1 MGSPAGNAA
10 LRPAVVEAED
20 RFDTTVQLVGQM
32 DAPDAPAIRAAR
44 VLEPLQINPE
54 SVIEL
59 RHRTRKDDGATA
71 GMLLNNR
78 EAVRGGKF
86 ADGLDVGST
95 GAELFLEFL
104 AREMTASLPAPG
116 EAGYRLFQFVCITAA
131 ENHADLQP
139 LGRIGLA
146 GRTGSVQGFS
156 LAPLQWMSC
165 HFH

>member
-59 RHRTRKDDGATA
+59 RHRTRRMT
-71 GMLLNNR
+71 
-78 EAVRGGKF
+78 VR
-86 ADGLDVGST
+86 
-95 GAELFLEFL
+95 
-104 AREMTASLPAPG
+104 RPA
-116 EAGYRLFQFVCITAA
+116 C
-131 ENHADLQP
+131 
-139 LGRIGLA
+139 
-146 GRTGSVQGFS
+146 
-156 LAPLQWMSC
+156 C
-165 HFH
+165 